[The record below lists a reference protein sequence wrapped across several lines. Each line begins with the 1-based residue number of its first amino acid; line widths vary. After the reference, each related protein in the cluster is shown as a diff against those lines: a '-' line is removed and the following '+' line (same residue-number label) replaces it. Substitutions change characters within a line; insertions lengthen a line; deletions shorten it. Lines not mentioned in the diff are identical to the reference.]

1 MPTQPLYIMSALQ
14 GSYIINDTNTWIG
27 TADGIY
33 VLEDTVFNNL
43 TDSEG
48 LDKTDYISAPA
59 TAVKA
64 GALIRPVNDAKFT
77 SVDLTSGSVAIIL

>member
-1 MPTQPLYIMSALQ
+1 MATQPLYIMSALQ
-14 GSYIINDTNTWIG
+14 GSYIINDANTWNG
-27 TADGIY
+27 KADGIY
-33 VLEDTVFNNL
+33 VLEDTVFNTI

-48 LDKTDYISAPA
+48 LDKTDYIAAPA

-64 GALIRPVNDAKFT
+64 GALIRPVNDAQFT